1 MRVYF
6 VIDMKSFFASVECS
20 LRGLDATTTN
30 LVVADHERTEK
41 TICLAVSMNMKKL
54 GVKNRCRLFQIPDGI
69 DYIVAKPRMKK
80 YIEFASEIYAIY
92 LKYIDKNDIHVYS
105 IDECFLDVTD
115 YLKLYNIKA
124 KDFAKRL
131 MSEIWDKLRIPST
144 CGIGSNMYLAKIALD
159 IDAKKSKDRIGWLTE
174 EKYIKTL
181 SYHEPI
187 TDFWR
192 ISRGTRDRLKKYNIT
207 NMAGIREIDEEILY
221 KEFGMDAEFLIDH
234 AYGKEPCLMSDI
246 KNYKSKNKSMSS
258 SQILP
263 CGYDFDKGL
272 IVFKEMIQDLCY
284 KMYMSNIVTNH
295 VTFTIVYEDYSAVTK
310 RVNMVECTN
319 LFSIISKYLID
330 KFEKFVDRNKNIK
343 GMAYSVLSLDK
354 SFEHYDL
361 FTDLKKIE
369 KEKNLME
376 KVIRIKEKYGKNSLL
391 KGIDF
396 EDGANIRE
404 RNEMIGGHNSG

>member
-1 MRVYF
+1 
-6 VIDMKSFFASVECS
+6 
-20 LRGLDATTTN
+20 
-30 LVVADHERTEK
+30 
-41 TICLAVSMNMKKL
+41 
-54 GVKNRCRLFQIPDGI
+54 
-69 DYIVAKPRMKK
+69 
-80 YIEFASEIYAIY
+80 
-92 LKYIDKNDIHVYS
+92 
-105 IDECFLDVTD
+105 
-115 YLKLYNIKA
+115 
-124 KDFAKRL
+124 
-131 MSEIWDKLRIPST
+131 
-144 CGIGSNMYLAKIALD
+144 
-159 IDAKKSKDRIGWLTE
+159 
-174 EKYIKTL
+174 
-181 SYHEPI
+181 
-187 TDFWR
+187 
-192 ISRGTRDRLKKYNIT
+192 
-207 NMAGIREIDEEILY
+207 
-221 KEFGMDAEFLIDH
+221 
-234 AYGKEPCLMSDI
+234 
-246 KNYKSKNKSMSS
+246 MSS

-284 KMYMSNIVTNH
+284 TMYMSNIVTNH

-319 LFSIISKYLID
+319 LFSIISKYLIE
-330 KFEKFVDRNKNIK
+330 KFEKNVDRNKNIK